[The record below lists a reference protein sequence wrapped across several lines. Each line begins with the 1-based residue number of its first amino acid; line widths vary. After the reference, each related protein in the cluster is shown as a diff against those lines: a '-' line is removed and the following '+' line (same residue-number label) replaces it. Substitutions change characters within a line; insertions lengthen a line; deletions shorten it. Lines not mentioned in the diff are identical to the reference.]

1 MLCSTAGHISLPTPS
16 LPSIP
21 FLPFFRGIML
31 TSSSRRSRRY
41 NQNMW
46 KEIERKEAGSE
57 MAARAARRGS
67 RISNIRISR
76 AVPRVLDLAVPQTGA
91 ALTARNLVGNFM
103 EAPLSLAL
111 ARSLAEGERIEKPL
125 CILFRR
131 AVARHSTRSLEGACR
146 RLRELNSPRCSQG
159 ESRNLWQALFR
170 CNVYISL
177 CIKKRRRRRK
187 SGKYARKASE

>member
-1 MLCSTAGHISLPTPS
+1 MLCSTAGHISLPPS

-31 TSSSRRSRRY
+31 TSSSRRSRRF

-91 ALTARNLVGNFM
+91 HRSQSRRKFHGDRGTALAG
-103 EAPLSLAL
+103 
-111 ARSLAEGERIEKPL
+111 ARSLARGRREREDREAPL
-125 CILFRR
+125 YIVPPCRGTTQYTVSRR
-131 AVARHSTRSLEGACR
+131 DLSQVA
-146 RLRELNSPRCSQG
+146 
-159 ESRNLWQALFR
+159 
-170 CNVYISL
+170 
-177 CIKKRRRRRK
+177 
-187 SGKYARKASE
+187 